1 MVDEDQLYVGPKG
14 QIRQWFDEGVIRE
27 ADFMVIG
34 RDGFDNS
41 LHPVYHPSDGES
53 TTADS
58 VKKLETNGDKTMEIY
73 DLHEPR
79 EPQINAHRSWNNEKT
94 RENKL
99 MAPKDR
105 EKKTLPGISSQAGL
119 NTYAGTAARHARS
132 VPSLGELGPRT
143 KPVVVSRAEQ
153 AKRREGGQ
161 PQPGAVSGA
170 NPPGGKSVN
179 AARSLA
185 VNAIGMPPGIFEGAQ
200 AVGPGADVQAAVET
214 GVAAASIKGFA
225 KGFANGARA
234 QGPPV
239 PLRRTPNAPDTSV
252 PGASQPLIVDAVD
265 AVQGNPPVG
274 AGEPG
279 PKVVMNPDHRA
290 RLEALDGQDS
300 GDLQGGGDRYG
311 R

>member
-41 LHPVYHPSDGES
+41 LHPVYHPSDGAS
-53 TTADS
+53 TTAT
-58 VKKLETNGDKTMEIY
+58 VTKLSSNGDKAMEIY
-73 DLHEPR
+73 DLHEAR
-79 EPQINAHRSWNNEKT
+79 EPQVNAHRSWNNEQV
-94 RENKL
+94 RENQL
-99 MAPKDR
+99 MTSKSRD
-105 EKKTLPGISSQAGL
+105 KKTLPGISSQAGV
-119 NTYAGTAARHARS
+119 GTH
-132 VPSLGELGPRT
+132 VGG
-143 KPVVVSRAEQ
+143 V
-153 AKRREGGQ
+153 AKY
-161 PQPGAVSGA
+161 QPGAPPAGEPGSWNNPVPVSRE
-170 NPPGGKSVN
+170 K
-179 AARSLA
+179 
-185 VNAIGMPPGIFEGAQ
+185 Q
-200 AVGPGADVQAAVET
+200 AVRRSEGLPIQGAALGINRPDGALNAET

-225 KGFANGARA
+225 KGFADGARA
-234 QGPPV
+234 QGPPA
-239 PLRRTPNAPDTSV
+239 PERTAPDAPDTSV

-265 AVQGNPPVG
+265 AVPDNLPAS

-279 PKVVMNPDHRA
+279 TKVVINPDHRA